1 MNPHLRQIFTELIA
15 SSQEQEL
22 YGGSR
27 RDLELSALES
37 KITVCVGVRRC
48 GKSTLMQ
55 QQFQALA
62 ERGIPREN
70 MLMLNFADE
79 RLANM
84 GNEGWNELYEAYY
97 SMYPQKR
104 RKEKVYFC
112 FDEIQTHPHWE
123 LFVERLRREE
133 NCEIYIT
140 GSSAAM
146 LSREIHTAL
155 RGRSLSWEL
164 FPFSFGEY
172 LERRGIPRSGYST
185 SRKLAVQNA
194 WSTYRE
200 EGGFPEAYGI
210 APNWRIRLHQDYFD
224 ALLYRDVVERYNV
237 SQPLVLKQLARRMLG
252 SIGAQLSINKLS
264 NDFRSS
270 GISISKE
277 TIQQYIA
284 WLEDAYFLFCIPACS
299 ASASERFRLMRKVYC
314 IDHAMV
320 KSLCG
325 TFSELQGQ
333 MLENMV
339 FLSLRRNTPEVYYYK
354 TQAGHEV
361 DFLAVHPS
369 THEKLLVQVCARM
382 DAPET
387 RQRELRAMTE
397 AMAETGLNKSI
408 IVTESETG
416 EINTTQGNITLIAAP
431 EYLSRQ
437 NAGFDY

>member
-15 SSQEQEL
+15 SCQEQEL
-22 YGGSR
+22 HGSSR
-27 RDLELSALES
+27 RDLELSALEG

-48 GKSTLMQ
+48 GKSTLIQ
-55 QQFQALA
+55 QQFLALA

-70 MLMLNFADE
+70 IIMLNFADE
-79 RLANM
+79 RLADM

-104 RKEKVYFC
+104 KKEKVYFC
-112 FDEIQTHPHWE
+112 FDEIQMHPHWE

-172 LERRGIPRSGYST
+172 LERRGIPRSGHGT

-194 WSTYRE
+194 WVAYRE
-200 EGGFPEAYGI
+200 EGGFPEAHGI
-210 APNWRIRLHQDYFD
+210 APNWRVRLHQDYFD

-264 NDFRSS
+264 NNFRSS

-339 FLSLRRNTPEVYYYK
+339 FLALRRNTTEVYYYK

-361 DFLAVHPS
+361 DFLAVHPY

-382 DAPET
+382 DTPET
-387 RQRELRAMTE
+387 RLRELRAMAE
-397 AMAETGLNKSI
+397 AMAETGLNKAI
-408 IVTESETG
+408 IVTESENG

-431 EYLSRQ
+431 EYLSRK